1 MNIQVDLGP
10 IRLVNRGAWDSSYT
24 YELLNA
30 VRYENGFYICQVDRS
45 LGDTPSPTSAV
56 WALIA
61 TDGANGTDGVDGED
75 GKDGVSPTIDVA
87 TTPTGTTVTLTD
99 ANGTKSFTV
108 NNGTNGQDGTNGTD
122 GTNGE
127 DGKDGVSPTIDLD
140 DIEQGTVVTITDV
153 EGQHSFTILNGTDGK
168 DGKDGVDG
176 TNGKDGTNGVSPTV
190 DVSTNT
196 QASVVTITDVNGA
209 KSFTITNGTNGQDGE
224 DGKDGTDGENGATF
238 TPAVDDK
245 GNLTWTNDKGLSNPT
260 AVNIKG
266 EQGDEGFSP
275 LIGVTSYDDRHVV
288 VITGK
293 DTSNTFTV
301 LNGTD
306 GQDGAPGA
314 PGEPGKT
321 PVKGEDYCTE
331 EDKEELVQRVIEALP
346 KYTEE
351 LF

>member
-1 MNIQVDLGP
+1 
-10 IRLVNRGAWDSSYT
+10 
-24 YELLNA
+24 
-30 VRYENGFYICQVDRS
+30 
-45 LGDTPSPTSAV
+45 
-56 WALIA
+56 
-61 TDGANGTDGVDGED
+61 
-75 GKDGVSPTIDVA
+75 
-87 TTPTGTTVTLTD
+87 
-99 ANGTKSFTV
+99 
-108 NNGTNGQDGTNGTD
+108 
-122 GTNGE
+122 
-127 DGKDGVSPTIDLD
+127 
-140 DIEQGTVVTITDV
+140 
-153 EGQHSFTILNGTDGK
+153 
-168 DGKDGVDG
+168 
-176 TNGKDGTNGVSPTV
+176 
-190 DVSTNT
+190 
-196 QASVVTITDVNGA
+196 VNGA
-209 KSFTITNGTNGQDGE
+209 KSFTITNGTNGQ